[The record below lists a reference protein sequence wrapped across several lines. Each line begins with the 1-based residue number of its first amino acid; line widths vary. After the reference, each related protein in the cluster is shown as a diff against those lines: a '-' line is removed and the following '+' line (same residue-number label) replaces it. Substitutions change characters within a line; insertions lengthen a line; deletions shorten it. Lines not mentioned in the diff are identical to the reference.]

1 MGPGPLAGCTL
12 YHGKY
17 SPQGAYL
24 QEELGETHSL
34 GDDLEEPPNHIA
46 LHRLL
51 RSEIFF
57 VTFVHL
63 ALAFGNN

>member
-1 MGPGPLAGCTL
+1 MVFNAPT
-12 YHGKY
+12 K
-17 SPQGAYL
+17 
-24 QEELGETHSL
+24 EELGETHSL